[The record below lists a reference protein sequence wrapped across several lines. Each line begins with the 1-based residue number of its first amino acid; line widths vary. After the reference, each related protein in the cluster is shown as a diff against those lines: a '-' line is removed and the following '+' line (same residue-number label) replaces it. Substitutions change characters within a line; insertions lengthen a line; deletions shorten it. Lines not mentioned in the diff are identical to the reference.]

1 MLRAKPE
8 GVLEHRQV
16 VECVARNPCKQC
28 KRNQNPDGVTE
39 FCRAFGTYFLVADFS
54 RGFASLHHLPVFL
67 PGLRPSSCW
76 VFVVVRADDLPQPL
90 RRRVAKGSAPTCGE
104 SDKAECGKTQINLV
118 SRLLIRTFGC
128 RRARLCRFRS
138 ETEKEGT
145 LVDFVFKCHDSAN

>member
-1 MLRAKPE
+1 M
-8 GVLEHRQV
+8 
-16 VECVARNPCKQC
+16 ECVARNPCKQC

-104 SDKAECGKTQINLV
+104 SDKAECGKIQINLV
-118 SRLLIRTFGC
+118 FRSLLCTFGC
-128 RRARLCRFRS
+128 RRRYSRS
-138 ETEKEGT
+138 EMKKKNAFSFCISLAYSYLCGM
-145 LVDFVFKCHDSAN
+145 FVRYIYKNSKTKDK